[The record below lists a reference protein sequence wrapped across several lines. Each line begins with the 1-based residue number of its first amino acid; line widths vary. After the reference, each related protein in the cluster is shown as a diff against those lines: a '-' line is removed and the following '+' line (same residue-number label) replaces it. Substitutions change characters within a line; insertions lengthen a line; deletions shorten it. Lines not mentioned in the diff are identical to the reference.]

1 MQTVNILVRLHHH
14 SPPEE
19 QLQSNHSPNSSMS
32 LPTTSNLG
40 DSGGLTFE
48 ADVNVSATTSIM
60 WDYRPSL
67 LGRAACN
74 FTGLRN
80 GGATCY
86 MNAVLQQL
94 FMQPGVAEAILDVPT
109 SKLDEKSL
117 LYQTQEV
124 CLILAN

>member
-1 MQTVNILVRLHHH
+1 
-14 SPPEE
+14 
-19 QLQSNHSPNSSMS
+19 MS
-32 LPTTSNLG
+32 FPSTINLR

-48 ADVNVSATTSIM
+48 IAMNTGASTSIM
-60 WDYRPSL
+60 WDYKPSL

-80 GGATCY
+80 GGGTCY

-124 CLILAN
+124 GTP